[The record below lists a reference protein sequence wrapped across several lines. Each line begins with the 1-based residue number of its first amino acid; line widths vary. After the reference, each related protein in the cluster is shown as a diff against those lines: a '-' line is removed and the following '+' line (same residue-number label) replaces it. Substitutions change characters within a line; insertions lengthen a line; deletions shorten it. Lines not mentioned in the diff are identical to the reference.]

1 MTEKRTMF
9 VRFLVVINKT
19 NSVCSI
25 YYSFWYFKIG
35 NFFIQVFY
43 NFEDAYSCFV
53 FLFQGRVSDH
63 TVPPHHSHSVKSVR
77 IRCYSGHYFHTFG
90 LNTERYSVSLRIQCE
105 CRRLRT
111 RITPNTDNFYAVS
124 NDRVLCLFVVS
135 ILLFAANAL
144 ILLTFANL
152 F

>member
-9 VRFLVVINKT
+9 VRFLVVINKS

-35 NFFIQVFY
+35 NFFNQVFY

-53 FLFQGRVSDH
+53 FLFQGRVCDH

-77 IRCYSGHYFHTFG
+77 IRCNSGHYFPAFG

-124 NDRVLCLFVVS
+124 NDRVLCLFVAS
-135 ILLFAANAL
+135 SLLFAANAL

>member
-53 FLFQGRVSDH
+53 FLFQGRVSGH

-90 LNTERYSVSLRIQCE
+90 LNTERYSVSLRIHCE

-124 NDRVLCLFVVS
+124 NDRVLCLFVAS